1 MANAP
6 KPIKPEGEEL
16 EPAVPPNPV
25 AGAPTGMID
34 TDVVVTGTV
43 VVERRV
49 VVVVPGR
56 VVVVMPPA
64 AVVVVPAAVVVVPR
78 AVVVV
83 VVGVTAAHCEALMV
97 FALSVTLPFWAKTRP
112 CTVALL
118 RSETEVNAIIV
129 PLKFVVEP
137 SVADEPTCQKT
148 SHGVTPPVKT
158 TELADAV
165 VSVETAWKMN
175 CDPAGPVRVS

>member
-1 MANAP
+1 
-6 KPIKPEGEEL
+6 
-16 EPAVPPNPV
+16 
-25 AGAPTGMID
+25 MID

-49 VVVVPGR
+49 VVVVTGR
-56 VVVVMPPA
+56 VVVV
-64 AVVVVPAAVVVVPR
+64 VVPP

-83 VVGVTAAHCEALMV
+83 VVVVVVGGTAAHCEASMV
-97 FALSVTLPFWAKTRP
+97 FALSVTLPVWAKTRP

-118 RSETEVNAIIV
+118 RSETEVNAMID

-148 SHGVTPPVKT
+148 VLGVTPPVKT